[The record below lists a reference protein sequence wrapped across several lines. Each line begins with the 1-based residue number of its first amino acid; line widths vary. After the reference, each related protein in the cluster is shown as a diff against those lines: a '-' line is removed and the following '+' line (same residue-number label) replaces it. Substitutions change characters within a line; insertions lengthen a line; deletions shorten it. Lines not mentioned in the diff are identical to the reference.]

1 MAEQI
6 ERYFDKVKRGGEHP
20 ARDARRL
27 SKKSKIREERRKA
40 KLDPEC
46 QPTYNKYEGWEY

>member
-6 ERYFDKVKRGGEHP
+6 ERYFDNVKPGGEHP
-20 ARDARRL
+20 TTKRRKL
-27 SKKSKIREERRKA
+27 YKKQKAREERRKA